1 MFDTA
6 TMQRRFHD
14 LGRQR
19 DSILAQS
26 GPLRSERDQALANIE
41 ARVKALETTIK
52 ELEEPLFEI
61 DRERAFIARA
71 LNGKTGVPQ

>member
-6 TMQRRFHD
+6 TMQKRFHD

-19 DSILAQS
+19 EDILAKS
-26 GPLRSERDQALANIE
+26 GPLRSERDKVLADID
-41 ARVKALETTIK
+41 ARVKALETEIK
-52 ELEEPLFEI
+52 ALERPLYEI

-71 LNGKTGVPQ
+71 LNGKTGAPQ